1 MRISG
6 ALGSAIT
13 VLVLLGLPGQLLA
26 AAKYT
31 EGPVKGGGT
40 ISGKI
45 TFAGTPPAPEMQ
57 KINKDMEVCGGDH
70 RMHETVRVKDG
81 ALADVVVF
89 LPGITQGK
97 AWPAGSENPEIIQKD
112 CSFRPYFQPARIG
125 VELKV
130 KNGDPVSHNIH
141 TYEIIGGRARISM
154 FNVQQPAGSDF
165 SKKIRMRRDRVIR
178 LECDQHDF
186 MIGWMYA
193 MENPYYA
200 VAADDGL
207 FSLEDV
213 PAGTHKLKAW
223 HPYLGFQEADVTVD
237 AGGSARVDLAFK

>member
-6 ALGSAIT
+6 TLRNAIT
-13 VLVLLGLPGQLLA
+13 VLCFLMMPSSALA

-31 EGPVKGGGT
+31 EGSVTGGGT
-40 ISGKI
+40 ISGRI
-45 TFAGTPPAPEMQ
+45 TFAGTLPAPEMQ

-89 LPGITQGK
+89 LPDINEGK
-97 AWPAGSENPEIIQKD
+97 AWPAESVAPKILQKD
-112 CSFRPYFQPARIG
+112 CSFQPYFQAARIG
-125 VELKV
+125 VDLNV

-141 TYEIIGGRARISM
+141 TYEIVGGRARISM

-165 SKKIRMRRDRVIR
+165 NKKIRMRRDRVIR

-193 MENPYYA
+193 MDNPYYA
-200 VAADDGL
+200 VVADDGSFTL
-207 FSLEDV
+207 GDV
-213 PAGTHKLKAW
+213 PPGAHKVKAW

-237 AGGSARVDLAFK
+237 AGGSARVDLAFE